1 MVQTLLLRSC
11 HLCPPSMSNG
21 GGPSAATVLPLPG
34 DGTFAAGRTWG
45 PAPTTVPQA
54 LCLAARASQQGRSHG
69 NHTEAPRRIG
79 WLNGGEST
87 KIQPSHAY
95 LAPTIFLPL
104 EVKPLLSYLS
114 SLLAFVCHVSPSVLH
129 VGVGTKKGKENWV
142 YLEEGRHLAL
152 TELWETRGGGGC
164 WRRRQDQ
171 NAGLWV
177 PVLAESQLFLKG
189 QKENIFGFMSS
200 MVSAT
205 TTQLCHCSRKQR

>member
-1 MVQTLLLRSC
+1 MPRRSSLSQEMARLQQADLGSC
-11 HLCPPSMSNG
+11 AHHSPTGFVPWHQG
-21 GGPSAATVLPLPG
+21 
-34 DGTFAAGRTWG
+34 FRAG
-45 PAPTTVPQA
+45 
-54 LCLAARASQQGRSHG
+54 HG
-69 NHTEAPRRIG
+69 SHTEAPRRIG

-95 LAPTIFLPL
+95 LAPAIFLPL

-129 VGVGTKKGKENWV
+129 VGVGSKKGKENWL
-142 YLEEGRHLAL
+142 YLEEGRHLAQ
-152 TELWETRGGGGC
+152 TELWETRGGRGC

-177 PVLAESQLFLKG
+177 PVLAGSQLFLKG
-189 QKENIFGFMSS
+189 QKGNTFGFMSS